1 MSVAQSAKA
10 YLLGESGG
18 VLAPLL
24 PGVIVG
30 YSASPNVPM
39 EEVHGGRVAG
49 PVALA
54 AFAPSG
60 GRVRRTEELT
70 LLIHVRVRKKGQRT
84 AETAEARA
92 VEISDVIT
100 QYIALNPKLGDLAE
114 LLKAT
119 VSNVAYDNFADDDGW
134 TATGDISVDL
144 MSYLT

>member
-1 MSVAQSAKA
+1 MSVAQTVKA
-10 YLLGESGG
+10 YLLGESG

-24 PGVIVG
+24 SGVTVG

-39 EEVHGGRVAG
+39 EEVYGGRVGG
-49 PVALA
+49 PVSLA
-54 AFAPSG
+54 AFAPAS

-70 LLIHVRVRKKGQRT
+70 LMVHIRVRKKGQRT

-100 QYIALNPKLGDLAE
+100 QYIALNPTLGGLAE
-114 LLKAT
+114 LRKAAI
-119 VSNVAYDNFADDDGW
+119 SNVDYDSSPDDDGV
-134 TATGDISVDL
+134 TAFCDISVEL